1 MSTRYK
7 KYYDRNHVVAY
18 GRETGTFNHLF
29 VWVVNEP
36 PETEDGV
43 HRSTY
48 NCLKELLD
56 DWNKAASLPV
66 GPLERTILFCQR
78 FNRDTVEDAVFY
90 LAGHGLKSHCIG
102 TLTYWRENT
111 FAGHQW
117 DAQFPKYPNVFS
129 HTPITIGDVSLT
141 LAPPAGSRPTS
152 LDDFTI
158 TTTSSAGFGLGEGLS
173 LKLKPDRDGASW
185 SVDGIGK
192 SEELV
197 VWLDEGGN
205 FTAGAIGL
213 PVKSPHDTDHSPPLQ
228 RTKLTFLASP
238 AAHASVDCRVWAS
251 RLISSVTPNG
261 ADTAYYILL
270 DPRDSKASLDWMSG
284 ELNSRLLF
292 GKSAIQ
298 SKLFSPKGSPF
309 LLSGGTGAAARF
321 AFLHDQMRPDGTMVP
336 SDKVIF
342 HLEGQFKITGPTAE
356 PAGDPGLPLNIHN
369 RDLMAGASAT
379 EFFDPGQATHIEFVK
394 RKPAFFL
401 IGDTSGK
408 LFDDSKKK
416 EPAFTSY
423 IGFSDGS
430 KSIEADFY
438 SQAAEAPL
446 FQLPTGPDPV
456 HLQRRRVPLGPKTK
470 EPLPAFAYEGY
481 EGTTADYQDM
491 LAFETS
497 HLSRY
502 RRQIVRPKPP
512 KITEDTKVTLGVTPQ
527 GILAEITDTGLYS
540 RLYFGNPDSA
550 HEAPDFCVTV
560 AASANSELA
569 NDVQQALAASQLFM
583 VINGPVDGALDI
595 IQPSVQLTVGDFSF
609 DILRE
614 KKFSNA
620 KEMAASV
627 FVIKYVKDKSLD
639 QLVNDTRFWACKK
652 DLAPATTSKSIK
664 DLTGLGA
671 QPGTSKPYLK
681 PLEAVWFDPNWQGI
695 LVLKLPL
702 AKQPALLQALGPGF
716 DRPDKKPPVL
726 FAPYF
731 GINALPATKAA
742 LTSSQSPMRPGS
754 AFGAIHYDQPTGNDG
769 KPRWPPAPTRGDRE
783 PGTRDPDDAAN
794 PLPPDDTKRTYAL
807 AVRDLTIGF
816 ANSRISSFDAHVL
829 VQFSHLFWDQLK
841 QPAEL
846 VLVGQ
851 YERRGSEDIYSL
863 VCDTPLVIPFHDSS
877 FLKQLTIT
885 RAQLSVVS
893 IENKEL
899 TAFIGIDGS
908 LDLVPIDFPLF
919 SLSRI
924 RLSSFGFTYS
934 FNSDFSFF
942 NFGFKPD
949 GISADINF
957 ELGPLLK
964 FLPVKLKG
972 MSIALG
978 NLLNL
983 KSLHFTPLNFP
994 NLGQEFHF
1002 AFLMDLDF
1010 GSLGQL
1016 AGDLRGLRVPL
1027 LFGWRGGL
1035 TKGLALGIQ
1044 FPTYDGH
1051 LDIGIQQF
1059 IRLKAD
1065 ELHIKPCPDHGEP
1078 AAIGISA
1085 KNAKAIM
1092 FGRTWPP
1099 NAKAD
1104 LAIFIPTGSQRK
1116 PSWAF
1121 GLKDDHWYV
1130 GGGYRIKLPDVPLET
1145 NNIRNIVASFAN
1157 DPRLNGDLCGLLDYA
1172 RPANEDWSVV
1182 ASYDGTALDA
1192 AIAIADP
1199 RVYGIEI
1206 AFEPFGQLDV
1216 LYRRVNGQLGIFSL
1230 EYCLPGPVR
1239 TMQFGVATVR
1249 LPVFRIEIHTDGGF
1263 LVDFGFPWN
1272 NDFSR
1277 SCQVEVVIFVGSGGF
1292 YYGITS
1298 AAATELLQFKAGYGF
1313 SPDPNALMAFN
1324 RTVRLGFAARVGI
1337 GRSFTIGILSAE
1349 ASLTLFGGL
1358 EGAAS
1363 YAHGAGLFDPTL
1375 YALRGYMG
1383 LMLDISATVNF
1394 AIIRASARILAYVD
1408 VGLEIQQLLARRDA
1422 DNQLYLVQ
1430 TPVLIFADIS
1440 LTVTVN
1446 IEIEIGCV
1454 SITIHLSF
1462 SANWHFQEQLSDFRP
1477 VRPWTGAFAAFDAVA
1492 VNRPSFSWND
1502 NYRYWPDQRKL
1513 DVYATV
1519 LPCMADPTDVGEA
1532 GPDEKPCA
1540 VGAMLLLVSQ
1550 RDYSLRD
1557 FAKLLLGWL
1566 LLYDVSDPAQYES
1579 HELRLSKVDWFL
1591 DKMRDPK
1598 DNATFWTG
1606 FAAALPTVVKRQF
1619 FVQLNALNE
1628 QLKDE
1633 PFVTIPMW
1641 PDSAFAYVRLAE
1653 KKSGKVSAVISHG
1666 VTMSATDA
1674 AFIEYCRH
1682 LISATL
1688 PEIRQLIAE
1697 RGSAPT
1703 DDPTDKF
1710 RKWSKIWDDDMF
1722 EALPPSALAR
1732 R

>member
-7 KYYDRNHVVAY
+7 RYYEENHRVAY
-18 GRETGTFNHLF
+18 GRETGPINHLF
-29 VWVVNEP
+29 VWVP
-36 PETEDGV
+36 KEDDLPDTFDSLSSVLKAWNDAAGTLDLY
-43 HRSTY
+43 RS
-48 NCLKELLD
+48 
-56 DWNKAASLPV
+56 
-66 GPLERTILFCQR
+66 IFFCQR
-78 FNRDTVEDAVFY
+78 FDRHTVDAALHKLAVAHPNYNPFWSRLIYWQDSVFT
-90 LAGHGLKSHCIG
+90 GRPG
-102 TLTYWRENT
+102 
-111 FAGHQW
+111 W
-117 DAQFPKYPNVFS
+117 DAKFPPDAPG
-129 HTPITIGDVSLT
+129 HDAHAPISMGDISLTFDPSTEVPPTVLDDFDEIAMASFPDFGLEAGLSLT
-141 LAPPAGSRPTS
+141 LTSRV
-152 LDDFTI
+152 
-158 TTTSSAGFGLGEGLS
+158 SS
-173 LKLKPDRDGASW
+173 

-192 SEELV
+192 AGELI
-197 VWLDEGGN
+197 VWLDDGGNGGN

-213 PVKSPHDTDHSPPLQ
+213 PVGSPHDTDHSPPLQ
-228 RTKLTFLASP
+228 RTQFTFLAPPTVSGG
-238 AAHASVDCRVWAS
+238 VQCRVWTS

-261 ADTAYYILL
+261 ADPAYFILL
-270 DPRDSKASLDWMSG
+270 DPRDNKASLGWMAG

-292 GKSAIQ
+292 GKSAIE

-321 AFLHDQMRPDGTMVP
+321 AFLHDQIRLDGTVVP
-336 SDKVIF
+336 SDKVVF
-342 HLEGQFKITGPTAE
+342 HPEGHFEINSPTAE
-356 PAGDPGLPLNIHN
+356 LAGDPGLPLNIYN

-379 EFFDPGQATHIEFVK
+379 EFFDPGKATHIKFVK

-408 LFDDSKKK
+408 LFDDNKKL
-416 EPAFTSY
+416 AFTSY
-423 IGFSDGS
+423 IGFSDNTNS
-430 KSIEADFY
+430 VETDFY

-446 FQLPTGPDPV
+446 FEVGPDPA
-456 HLQRRRVPLGPKTK
+456 HLQRRRVPLGTKTK

-481 EGTTADYQDM
+481 EGSAADYQDI

-497 HLSRY
+497 HLSCY
-502 RRQIVRPKPP
+502 RRQIVRPTPP
-512 KITEDTKVTLGVTPQ
+512 KITKFTQVTLGVTPQ

-540 RLYFGNPDSA
+540 KLYFGNPDSA
-550 HEAPDFCVTV
+550 HAAPDFCVTV
-560 AASANSELA
+560 SASANSKLA
-569 NDVQQALAASQLFM
+569 YDVQQALAASQLFM
-583 VINGPVDGALDI
+583 VINEPVDGALDI
-595 IQPSVQLTVGDFSF
+595 IQPSVKLMVRDFSF
-609 DILRE
+609 DILRD

-620 KEMAASV
+620 KEMAASA
-627 FVIKYVKDKSLD
+627 FIIKYVKNKSLD

-652 DLAPATTSKSIK
+652 DLAPAATSDSIK
-664 DLTGLGA
+664 TLTDLYSG
-671 QPGTSKPYLK
+671 KDEVYLK
-681 PLEAVWFDPNWQGI
+681 ALKAAWFDPNWQGI
-695 LVLKLPL
+695 LALGLPL
-702 AKQPALLQALGPGF
+702 VKQPELLAALGPGF
-716 DRPDKKPPVL
+716 DRPDNKPPVL
-726 FAPYF
+726 LAPYF

-742 LTSSQSPMRPGS
+742 LTSTDPPQRPGS
-754 AFGAIHYDQPTGNDG
+754 AFGAIRYDRPGG
-769 KPRWPPAPTRGDRE
+769 KWPPVPNRDDHE
-783 PGTRDPDDAAN
+783 PGTKDPDHPN
-794 PLPPDDTKRTYAL
+794 LPMDSAQREYAL
-807 AVRDLTIGF
+807 VVQDLTIGF
-816 ANSRISSFDAHVL
+816 ANSQISLFDAHVL
-829 VQFSHLFWDQLK
+829 VGFSHLFWDELK
-841 QPAEL
+841 QPAKL
-846 VLVGQ
+846 VLIGQ

-863 VCDTPLVIPFHDSS
+863 VCKIPLVIPFQDSS

-885 RAQLSVVS
+885 RAQLNVVS
-893 IENKEL
+893 IKDREL
-899 TAFIGIDGS
+899 TAFIGIDGT
-908 LDLVPIDFPLF
+908 LELIPPAADFSLF
-919 SLSRI
+919 SLNAI

-934 FNSDFSFF
+934 FDYIGFDNSLFK
-942 NFGFKPD
+942 FGFKPD
-949 GISADINF
+949 GISAEVNF

-964 FLPVKLKG
+964 FLPIKLKG

-978 NLLNL
+978 NLLDL
-983 KSLHFTPLNFP
+983 KSLHFTRLNFP
-994 NLGQEFHF
+994 KIGDEFHF

-1065 ELHIKPCPDHGEP
+1065 ELHIKPCLVDGAPE
-1078 AAIGISA
+1078 AIGILA
-1085 KNAKAIM
+1085 ENVKAIM
-1092 FGRTWPP
+1092 LGRTWPP
-1099 NAKAD
+1099 DAKAD
-1104 LAIFIPTGSQRK
+1104 LAIFIPTSSQRK

-1121 GLKDDHWYV
+1121 GLKDDPWYV
-1130 GGGYRIKLPDVPLET
+1130 GGGYRIKQPDVPLGT
-1145 NNIRNIVASFAN
+1145 NNIRAIVDSFAN
-1157 DPRLNGDLCGLLDYA
+1157 DLSQNQNLCSLLNFA
-1172 RPANEDWSVV
+1172 RPASDDWSIV
-1182 ASYDGTALDA
+1182 ASYDGPVLNA
-1192 AIAIADP
+1192 AVAIADRRIFGI
-1199 RVYGIEI
+1199 RV

-1263 LVDFGFPWN
+1263 LIDFGFPWN

-1298 AAATELLQFKAGYGF
+1298 AAATELLQFKAGYGY
-1313 SPDPNALMAFN
+1313 SPDPNALMAFKK
-1324 RTVRLGFAARVGI
+1324 TVRLGFAARVGI

-1363 YAHGAGLFDPTL
+1363 YANGAGLFDPTL

-1440 LTVTVN
+1440 LTVTVD

-1462 SANWHFQEQLSDFRP
+1462 SASWHFQEQLSDFRP
-1477 VRPWTGAFAAFDAVA
+1477 IRSWTGAFAALEAVA
-1492 VNRPSFSWND
+1492 PTRPPFSWNK
-1502 NYRYWPDQRKL
+1502 NYQYWPDQRKL

-1519 LPCMADPTDVGEA
+1519 LPCMADPTDVGEV
-1532 GPDEKPCA
+1532 GRLERPCA
-1540 VGAMLLLVSQ
+1540 VGTMLLLVSQ
-1550 RDYSLRD
+1550 RDHSLRD

-1566 LLYDVSDPAQYES
+1566 LLYDVSDLAQYES
-1579 HELRLSKVDWFL
+1579 HDLRLSKVDWFL
-1591 DKMRDPK
+1591 DKMHDP
-1598 DNATFWTG
+1598 NTTFWDDD
-1606 FAAALPTVVKRQF
+1606 FPAALPNVVKRQF
-1619 FVQLNALNE
+1619 FVQLNALDAR
-1628 QLKDE
+1628 QKDE

-1641 PDSAFAYVRLAE
+1641 PDSSFAHVRLAE
-1653 KKSGKVSAVISHG
+1653 KKRGEVSAVTSNG
-1666 VTMSATDA
+1666 VKMSATDA

-1697 RGSAPT
+1697 RGSAPA

-1710 RKWSKIWDDDMF
+1710 RKWSNIWDDDMF